1 MQFLKVGLLY
11 GASTLS
17 RLLAGLVVVKIIAV
31 YVGADGLGRLGQFMS
46 LVTIVTTLAGG
57 GISTGIVKY
66 VAEHRADRAALSGYL
81 GAASW
86 ITLVASLALGVLL
99 LILAP
104 YLSEV
109 LLGSVDHAG
118 VIRMLAFVQA
128 LIAASN
134 LLMGLVNGHQRVK
147 AFAAI
152 NIASVV
158 LGAAGMALACARYG
172 ITGAMVGL
180 MWMASCQLLFL
191 LPWYRLGLGFEWRR
205 LRPQW
210 DAARVRR
217 FTAFSVML
225 LATASTM
232 QLTQIVI
239 RQIIEAAGGWQ
250 EVGYWQAVVKVS
262 DAYLQFVTV
271 VLGSYYLPRLAEKPG
286 PAETHALVTAAYKL
300 ALPVLVLLT
309 GGVFALRHVLIPVI
323 FSDEFRPA
331 AAYFPGQLVGDFFK
345 VAAYIV
351 AYVAVARASTR
362 VYVGA
367 EVFQALLLVVSSYL
381 MVQQF
386 GALGATYA
394 YAMTYMIYFVVC
406 YLVYR
411 TYLSQSFD
419 ALGRSQAG

>member
-31 YVGADGLGRLGQFMS
+31 YIGADGLGRLGQFMS

-66 VAEHRADRAALSGYL
+66 VAEHRNDQATLSGYL

-86 ITLVASLALGVLL
+86 ITLSASVALGVLL
-99 LILAP
+99 FVLAP
-104 YLSEV
+104 ALSQA
-109 LLGSVDHAG
+109 LLQSADHAG
-118 VIRMLAFVQA
+118 VIRTLAFVQFM
-128 LIAASN
+128 IAASN
-134 LLMGLVNGHQRVK
+134 LLIGLVNGHQRVK

-158 LGAAGMALACARYG
+158 LGAAGMALACDWFG
-172 ITGAMVGL
+172 ITGAMIGL

-191 LPWYRLGLGFEWRR
+191 LPWYRIGLGFEWRR
-205 LRPQW
+205 LRPRW
-210 DAARVRR
+210 DSAKVRR
-217 FTAFSVML
+217 FMAFAVML
-225 LATASTM
+225 FVTAATM

-271 VLGSYYLPRLAEKPG
+271 VLGSYYLPRLAERPG
-286 PAETHALVTAAYKL
+286 PAETRALVTAAYRL

-309 GGVFALRHVLIPVI
+309 GGVFALRHVLIPI
-323 FSDEFRPA
+323 LFSDEFLPA
-331 AAYFPGQLVGDFFK
+331 AAFFPGQLIGDFFK

-351 AYVAVARASTR
+351 AYVAVARAGTR
-362 VYVGA
+362 FYVGA

-394 YAMTYMIYFVVC
+394 YAMTYVIYFVVC

-411 TYLSQSFD
+411 VYLSQSFD
-419 ALGRSQAG
+419 ALARTQAG